1 MLTCLKTTLV
11 SLIAPPGFGKTAVA
25 ITVAHEMLE
34 KGKDVLYVS
43 LRRVDSVDSAA
54 KRLLEVIG
62 IAVDK
67 DPVTQVKS
75 FLSSLKKETM
85 LVLDNAED
93 LQNASKSACIIS
105 FWRKLV
111 NMEKILLF

>member
-54 KRLLEVIG
+54 KRLLEVIAG

-67 DPVTQVKS
+67 DPVAQVKV
-75 FLSSLKKETM
+75 SSHPLKK
-85 LVLDNAED
+85 
-93 LQNASKSACIIS
+93 KPC
-105 FWRKLV
+105 
-111 NMEKILLF
+111 